1 MRRTHAI
8 GIAVLLSLAGVAG
21 TVALAK
27 TVALGQS
34 SSAPAASQLQARAAR
49 LERAEAQLRAA
60 RDRMPPPLPPLPT
73 AAPAASGRQATPVS
87 GNPGALVQAEDDDRY
102 ALDLGE
108 SEHGWEHE
116 HGEMDDA
123 GYEDD

>member
-1 MRRTHAI
+1 
-8 GIAVLLSLAGVAG
+8 
-21 TVALAK
+21 
-27 TVALGQS
+27 
-34 SSAPAASQLQARAAR
+34 
-49 LERAEAQLRAA
+49 
-60 RDRMPPPLPPLPT
+60 
-73 AAPAASGRQATPVS
+73 VS